1 MTYNKLKE
9 EFSFLDEI
17 DLEENSIQHNPD
29 TFEIYLIKKIQQ
41 LQYFLIE
48 YQQYKKTLKK
58 IEKNKN
64 E

>member
-1 MTYNKLKE
+1 MTYNKLKA

-41 LQYFLIE
+41 LQHFLIE

-58 IEKNKN
+58 IENN
-64 E
+64 N

>member
-58 IEKNKN
+58 IENN
-64 E
+64 N